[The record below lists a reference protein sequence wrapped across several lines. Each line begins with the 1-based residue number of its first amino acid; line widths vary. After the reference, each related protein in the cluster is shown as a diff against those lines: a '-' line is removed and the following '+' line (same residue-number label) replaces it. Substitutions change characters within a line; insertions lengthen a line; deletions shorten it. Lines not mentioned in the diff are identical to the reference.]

1 MLSSV
6 DILSWSFDFS
16 VYRYHHFVCSRIEL
30 VYIFRKKW
38 NDSLNRLANFFLVNF
53 TNDKPKFSEEMDEIL
68 KIILSQYGDS
78 KTDHPKNVNSF

>member
-16 VYRYHHFVCSRIEL
+16 VYHYHFVCSRIKP
-30 VYIFRKKW
+30 VYIFIKKW
-38 NDSLNRLANFFLVNF
+38 KDSLNRLANFFLVNF

-78 KTDHPKNVNSF
+78 KTDHPKTVNSF